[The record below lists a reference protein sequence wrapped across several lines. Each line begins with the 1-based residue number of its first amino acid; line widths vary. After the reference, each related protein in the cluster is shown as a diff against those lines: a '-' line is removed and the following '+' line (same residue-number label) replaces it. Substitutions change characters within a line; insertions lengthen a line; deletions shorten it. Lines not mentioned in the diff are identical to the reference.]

1 MQKSKEHI
9 LSSTYVRVLLIE
21 KLSRKRKS
29 EMRFE
34 KIYKK
39 LTKTSKLPK
48 RYFIQNARKL

>member
-39 LTKTSKLPK
+39 LTKISKFPK
-48 RYFIQNARKL
+48 DNLYKM